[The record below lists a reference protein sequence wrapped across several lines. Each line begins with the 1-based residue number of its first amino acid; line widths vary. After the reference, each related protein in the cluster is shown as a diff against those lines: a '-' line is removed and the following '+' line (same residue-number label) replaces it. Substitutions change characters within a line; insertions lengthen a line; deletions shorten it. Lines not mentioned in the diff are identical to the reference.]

1 MKKIYLVLLLITG
14 TCLLR
19 AQTQPADVQDN
30 TLEAAFSELE
40 KDRIPTGFLLDA
52 AIEFANFQKYDGS
65 IPDSSYTSSK
75 LVAGVYNTLLM
86 SRLHA
91 SAYTPKSPSEFVSDW
106 KNAQAVDVIPIGGLF
121 YQYSQFSAEAVNNAQ
136 TFGDPGIVSIYNGK
150 FRDKYRNGIWRN
162 PYEQKNVFAIAPS
175 VNSHDKLAFKIKMPA
190 NLFISNQSSLI
201 QSIEFR
207 ISDTASYQPLTQNQ
221 LIDVSYPATGTY
233 TWTFKMTLTNGQI
246 LYSHT
251 KFVVDGDL
259 GSYVDTS
266 ASTSKTALLEPQS
279 KRTLYSGNNRATMY
293 IHLAPG
299 RNRVTKP
306 LIVAEGFDMGN
317 IIAPTREAGLT
328 NIQSFKSSLL
338 QGGYLYSLINSDYDI
353 IYVDWNNGV
362 DYIQNNSGLLAAA
375 ISWVN
380 ANKVGTEQNVVIGQS
395 MGGLVARYAL
405 KDMEDNG
412 IVHQTKLYVSHD
424 SPHLGANIPLSIQN
438 MLVNVTRAY
447 VKTPIA
453 VGVGEFVVPFFN
465 AGISV
470 GDMLTL
476 TDTPAARQMI
486 INYVNR
492 HYQIDNSVHDNWQ
505 NILKAKGYPQQSRNV
520 AISNGSECGTDQTL
534 ADLVR
539 LYKETSQ
546 PNFLSDI
553 IGSLIGVATSRLD
566 MIILSSLPGSS
577 KYVFDIT
584 AKPMT
589 QLNASNQIY
598 NGSIKYKKK
607 ILWLVNTQV
616 ELLNG
621 AASQPSGI
629 LPFDKYGGGRF
640 MLAMSEIPSAVAS
653 DLTVNEFSFIPTP
666 SALDY
671 KRGNVVLTEADYQK
685 PFSANEPGDVSQI
698 PFANFM
704 AETVDQNNGHIR
716 FSNRSG
722 LFLQDQLSSFS
733 GDHSTIRASAYLC
746 GDKIK
751 IGGVSSSCGGSP
763 LSFTTGFAPTINWSV
778 VQGQTLVDIVG
789 PTNLPQITINP
800 KPNANGNV
808 RLQAV
813 LHGDGGINTVTK
825 DVWIGTP
832 MVYMQ
837 TYCPDPSQT
846 MCYLQ
851 GISTSFP
858 VNSVTSLS
866 MDAAGLDTF
875 DTSGNTWEW
884 EKVMGNFTF
893 VNGPYVADIANNG
906 DVSRG
911 KVANLKA
918 TSYNSTI
925 AFKGRAK
932 GSCGWGAWKWFY
944 WNIYSSRVAPLED
957 FFTISPNPTVDVI
970 NISLIDR
977 ARVPENK
984 TEIKAELYNNLGV
997 LQRATK
1003 LNNNKA
1009 SMNATGLLQ
1018 GVYTLKITYD
1028 DKVEN
1033 HQVVIR

>member
-1 MKKIYLVLLLITG
+1 MKKIYLVLLLISW

-19 AQTQPADVQDN
+19 AQTQPVDVQDN
-30 TLEAAFSELE
+30 TLETAFSELE

-86 SRLHA
+86 SRLSA
-91 SAYTPKSPSEFVSDW
+91 SAYTPKSPAEFVSDW
-106 KNAQAVDVIPIGGLF
+106 KNAQAVNIIPLGGLF
-121 YQYSQFSAEAVNNAQ
+121 YEYSQFSAEAVNNAQ

-162 PYEQKNVFAIAPS
+162 PYEQKSVFAIAPS
-175 VNSHDKLAFKIKMPA
+175 INSHDKLAFKIKMPS

-201 QSIEFR
+201 QSIEYR
-207 ISDTASYQPLTQNQ
+207 LSDNAPYQLLVQDQ
-221 LIDVSYPATGTY
+221 LIDVSYSSMGTY

-266 ASTSKTALLEPQS
+266 ASTSKNANLEPQS

-299 RNRVTKP
+299 RTRVTKP

-317 IIAPTREAGLT
+317 FIAPTREAGLT

-380 ANKVGTEQNVVIGQS
+380 ANKVGAEQNVVIGQS

-405 KDMEDNG
+405 KDMEDHG
-412 IVHQTKLYVSHD
+412 IAHQTKLYVSHD

-438 MLVNVTRAY
+438 MLVNVTRSY

-453 VGVGEFVVPFFN
+453 VGVGEFVVPLFN
-465 AGISV
+465 DGISI

-476 TDTPAARQMI
+476 TDTPAARQML

-492 HYQIDNSVHDNWQ
+492 YYQIDNSVHDNWQ

-534 ADLVR
+534 SNLVR
-539 LYKETSQ
+539 LYKETSNQ
-546 PNFLSDI
+546 HMFSDI
-553 IGSLIGVATSRLD
+553 LGSLIGVATNRLD
-566 MIILSSLPGSS
+566 MIVLASLPGSS
-577 KYVFDIT
+577 KYVFDFT

-607 ILWLVNTQV
+607 ILWLVNAQV
-616 ELLNG
+616 SLLNG
-621 AASQPSGI
+621 TASQPSGI
-629 LPFDKYGGGRF
+629 LPYDKYGGGRF
-640 MLAMSEIPSAVAS
+640 MLAMNEIPSS
-653 DLTVNEFSFIPTP
+653 ISNDLTVNEFSFIPTP

-671 KRGNVVLTEADYQK
+671 KTGNTVLTETDFQK
-685 PFSANEPGDVSQI
+685 PFSANEPNDVSQI
-698 PFANFM
+698 PFVNFM

-722 LFLQDQLSSFS
+722 LFLQDQLSSFA

-746 GDKIK
+746 GDKVK
-751 IGGVSSSCGGSP
+751 IGGEDVLCGTGTP
-763 LSFTTGFAPTINWSV
+763 VAYTTGFAPSISWSIIE
-778 VQGQTLVDIVG
+778 GASLVDING
-789 PTNLPQITINP
+789 PTDLPQFLMTP
-800 KPNANGNV
+800 KPNANGLV
-808 RLQAV
+808 TLQAF
-813 LHGDGGINTVTK
+813 LQGDGGSNTVTK
-825 DVWIGTP
+825 NVWIGGPRVKMPNASCGNPYDT
-832 MVYMQ
+832 V
-837 TYCPDPSQT
+837 C
-846 MCYLQ
+846 
-851 GISTSFP
+851 F
-858 VNSVTSLS
+858 NSGSYGQLFNAVIDGVGMESNYNN
-866 MDAAGLDTF
+866 DT
-875 DTSGNTWEW
+875 DYEW
-884 EKVMGNFTF
+884 EKVYGNFTF
-893 VNGPYVADIANNG
+893 VSSGNGYLSTVSNNG
-906 DVSRG
+906 T
-911 KVANLKA
+911 KVTGRMAILSPTTGA
-918 TSYNSTI
+918 SSMQVR
-925 AFKGRAK
+925 ARAK
-932 GSCGWGAWKWFY
+932 NRCGWGPWK
-944 WNIYSSRVAPLED
+944 NILFNNYGSRIAVADEK
-957 FFTISPNPTVDVI
+957 FFTISPNPTVDFI
-970 NISLIDR
+970 NISLADR
-977 ARVPENK
+977 TEVPQNK
-984 TEIKAELYNNLGV
+984 SEIKAELYNNLGV
-997 LQRATK
+997 VQKAIK
-1003 LNNNKA
+1003 LNNNKGTI
-1009 SMNATGLLQ
+1009 NATGLLQ
-1018 GVYTLKITYD
+1018 GVYTLKLTYD

-1033 HQVVIR
+1033 HQVIIR

>member
-1 MKKIYLVLLLITG
+1 MKKIYLVLLLLTG
-14 TCLLR
+14 TYFLR
-19 AQTQPADVQDN
+19 AQTQPVDVQDN
-30 TLEAAFSELE
+30 VLESSFSDLE

-52 AIEFANFQKYDGS
+52 AVEFANLHKYDGS

-86 SRLHA
+86 SRLSA
-91 SAYTPKSPSEFVSDW
+91 SAYTPKSPAEFVSDW
-106 KNAQAVDVIPIGGLF
+106 KNAQAVDVIPLGGLF
-121 YQYSQFSAEAVNNAQ
+121 YEYSQFSAEAVNNAQ

-150 FRDKYRNGIWRN
+150 FLDKYRNGIWRN

-175 VNSHDKLAFKIKMPA
+175 VNSHDKLAFKIKMPS
-190 NLFISNQSSLI
+190 NLFVSNQSSLI
-201 QSIEFR
+201 QSIEYR
-207 ISDTASYQPLTQNQ
+207 LSDTASYQPLTQNQ
-221 LIDVSYPATGTY
+221 LIDVSYPSTGTY

-259 GSYVDTS
+259 GSYIDTS
-266 ASTSKTALLEPQS
+266 ASTSKNGNLEPQS

-405 KDMEDNG
+405 KDMEDHG
-412 IVHQTKLYVSHD
+412 IAHQTKLYVSHD

-465 AGISV
+465 EGISV

-476 TDTPAARQMI
+476 TDTPAARQML

-505 NILKAKGYPQQSRNV
+505 NILKAKGYPQQCRNV

-534 ADLVR
+534 SNLLR
-539 LYKETSQ
+539 LYKETSNQ
-546 PNFLSDI
+546 HMFSDI
-553 IGSLIGVATSRLD
+553 LGSLIGVATNRLD
-566 MIILSSLPGSS
+566 MIILASLPGSS
-577 KYVFDIT
+577 KYVFDFT

-607 ILWLVNTQV
+607 ILWLVNAQV
-616 ELLNG
+616 SLLNG
-621 AASQPSGI
+621 TASQPSGI
-629 LPFDKYGGGRF
+629 LPYDKYGGGRF
-640 MLAMSEIPSAVAS
+640 MLAMNEIPSS
-653 DLTVNEFSFIPTP
+653 ISNDLTVNEFSFIPTP

-671 KRGNVVLTEADYQK
+671 KRGNIVLTEADFQK
-685 PFSANEPGDVSQI
+685 PFSANEPNDVSQI
-698 PFANFM
+698 PFVNFM

-722 LFLQDQLSSFS
+722 LFLQDQLSSFA

-751 IGGVSSSCGGSP
+751 IGGVSSSCGGVQ
-763 LSFTTGFAPTINWSV
+763 LSFTTGFAPLISWSV
-778 VQGQTLVDIVG
+778 VQGEAMVDIVG
-789 PTNLPQITINP
+789 PTNLPQITISP
-800 KPNANGNV
+800 KSNANGNV

-813 LHGDGGINTVTK
+813 LQGDGGINTVTK

-858 VNSVTSLS
+858 INSTTSLS

-893 VNGPYVADIANNG
+893 VNSPYVADVANGGNI
-906 DVSRG
+906 SRG

-925 AFKGRAK
+925 AFKARAK

-957 FFTISPNPTVDVI
+957 YFTISPNPTVDVI
-970 NISLIDR
+970 NVSLIDR
-977 ARVPENK
+977 TRVPQNK
-984 TEIKAELYNNLGV
+984 SEIKAELYNNLGV
-997 LQRATK
+997 VQKATK
-1003 LNNNKA
+1003 LNNNKGTI
-1009 SMNATGLLQ
+1009 NATGLLQ

-1033 HQVVIR
+1033 HQVIIR